1 MEISGTGVALWQME
15 PNVLRMR
22 QLSHRG
28 HVLKDCRIV
37 LDGPRESRLAGG
49 HIARFYP
56 GR

>member
-1 MEISGTGVALWQME
+1 MEME
-15 PNVLRMR
+15 PNVLRML

-28 HVLKDCRIV
+28 HVLRDGRIV
-37 LDGPRESRLAGG
+37 LDGPRASRLAGG